1 MFVYMDS
8 IACAYGERVD
18 EGNIWMTQEI
28 AALVNDC
35 IGPCIPIMKGGA
47 TLAKLYCQF
56 GNMRFGLR
64 ASIITVQTSFVV
76 T

>member
-1 MFVYMDS
+1 MSVFMDS

-18 EGNIWMTQEI
+18 EGNIWIYWMTQEI

-47 TLAKLYCQF
+47 TLA
-56 GNMRFGLR
+56 
-64 ASIITVQTSFVV
+64 IIANLAICALDYALP
-76 T
+76 

>member
-35 IGPCIPIMKGGA
+35 IGPCIPIMEGGA
-47 TLAKLYCQF
+47 TLA
-56 GNMRFGLR
+56 R
-64 ASIITVQTSFVV
+64 
-76 T
+76 